1 MSLGALPPEAE
12 PGHNSLRG
20 TSEVCDVRILV
31 VEDDRKLVQVLR
43 QGLKENGF
51 AVDTAADGNLGLE
64 LALDTD
70 YDAIVLDLMLP
81 GLSGLDL
88 LKELRSRHRVAP
100 VLILSAR
107 SAVEDRIH
115 GLDLG
120 ADDYLAKP
128 FSFQEL
134 LARLRAI
141 TRRPSAEPRTTLVA
155 ADLELDIAR
164 REVRRAGRPIDLTAK
179 EFSLLELLL
188 KKKGVVVTRGM
199 ILDRVWD
206 LDYDGGSNLVEVYI
220 SYLRRKVDQDFDPK
234 LIQTVR
240 GGGYVLREPA

>member
-1 MSLGALPPEAE
+1 M
-12 PGHNSLRG
+12 
-20 TSEVCDVRILV
+20 RILV
-31 VEDDRKLVQVLR
+31 VEDDRKLVEVLR

-51 AVDTAADGNLGLE
+51 AVDTAADGNQGLE
-64 LALDTD
+64 LALATG
-70 YDAIVLDLMLP
+70 YDAIILDLMLP
-81 GLSGLDL
+81 GISGADL
-88 LKELRSRHRVAP
+88 LKELRARHGVAP

-107 SAVEDRIH
+107 SAVEDRIR

-141 TRRPSAEPRTTLVA
+141 TRRPAVEPKNTLTA
-155 ADLELDIAR
+155 ADLELDVAR
-164 REVRRAGRPIDLTAK
+164 REVRRAGRPIELTAK

-188 KKKGVVVTRGM
+188 RKKGVVVTRGM

-220 SYLRRKVDQDFDPK
+220 NYLRRKVDQDFEPK

-240 GGGYVLREPA
+240 GSGYVLREPA

>member
-1 MSLGALPPEAE
+1 M
-12 PGHNSLRG
+12 
-20 TSEVCDVRILV
+20 RILV
-31 VEDDRKLVQVLR
+31 VEDDRKLVEVLR

-51 AVDTAADGNLGLE
+51 AVDTAADGNQGLE
-64 LALDTD
+64 LALATG
-70 YDAIVLDLMLP
+70 YDAIILDLMLP
-81 GLSGLDL
+81 GISGADL
-88 LKELRSRHRVAP
+88 LKELRARHGVAP

-107 SAVEDRIH
+107 SAVEDRIR

-141 TRRPSAEPRTTLVA
+141 TRRPAVEPKNTLAA
-155 ADLELDIAR
+155 ADLELDVAR
-164 REVRRAGRPIDLTAK
+164 REVRRAGRPIELTAK

-188 KKKGVVVTRGM
+188 RKKGVVVTRGM

-220 SYLRRKVDQDFDPK
+220 NYLRRKVDQDFEPK

-240 GGGYVLREPA
+240 GSGYVLREPA